1 MRRPDRPLRPGL
13 SFREYAERA
22 WPIPERFL
30 ANRYFCSAHGCGMTG
45 EYPYLYHLAD
55 FAESGYDGVLEP
67 GMTICV
73 ESYVGEE
80 GGEEGV
86 KLEQQALIGDG
97 GIELLSSFPFEQA
110 LL

>member
-1 MRRPDRPLRPGL
+1 
-13 SFREYAERA
+13 
-22 WPIPERFL
+22 
-30 ANRYFCSAHGCGMTG
+30 
-45 EYPYLYHLAD
+45 
-55 FAESGYDGVLEP
+55 
-67 GMTICV
+67 MTICV
-73 ESYVGEE
+73 ESYIGEE